1 MLCIFL
7 NPSGQKNKHFVG
19 ILCMLFCLFYI
30 IYQFIYQF
38 AQLVLLSLGEQEPC
52 QGC

>member
-1 MLCIFL
+1 MHFL
-7 NPSGQKNKHFVG
+7 KPKWAENRHFAG
-19 ILCMLFCLFYI
+19 ILYMLLCLLYI

-52 QGC
+52 QEC